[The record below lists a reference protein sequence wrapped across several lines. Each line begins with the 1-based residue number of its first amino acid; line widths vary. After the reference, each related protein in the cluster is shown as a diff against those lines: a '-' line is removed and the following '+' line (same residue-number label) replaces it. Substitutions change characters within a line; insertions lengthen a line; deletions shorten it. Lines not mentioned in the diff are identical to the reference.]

1 MNLKH
6 IFPVIALAAL
16 MSQAVEARELKA
28 LGISMG
34 SLGNPYFVT
43 LADGATARAKELNP
57 SVKVTSVSADYDLS
71 KQFSQI
77 DNFISSKV
85 DLILINAVD
94 PSAMASAIK
103 KARDAGIIV
112 VAVDV
117 DAKGVNATVQT
128 DNVEAGKLACQFLV
142 DKLAGKGNVIIQN
155 GPQVTA
161 VTDRVKG
168 CKAAL
173 AAAPQ
178 IKVLSDDQDGKGSRE
193 GGLNVMQGY
202 LTRFAKIDGLFAIN
216 DPQAIGSDLAAKQ
229 LNRKNIIITS
239 VDGAPDI
246 ESALKS
252 DTQVQASASQD
263 PYMIAQ
269 KAVEIGADIMNG
281 KKPAQQMVLLPSS
294 LITRDNVKDYKG
306 WSSPR

>member
-1 MNLKH
+1 MNFKR
-6 IFPVIALAAL
+6 IFPVMALAAL
-16 MSQAVEARELKA
+16 MSHGVEARELKA

-43 LADGATARAKELNP
+43 LADGAAARAKALNP
-57 SVKVTSVSADYDLS
+57 NVKVTSVSADYDLS

-85 DLILINAVD
+85 DLILLNAVD

-103 KARDAGIIV
+103 KARDAGIVV

-173 AAAPQ
+173 AGAPD

-202 LTRFAKIDGLFAIN
+202 LTRFPKIDGLFAIN

-229 LNRKNIIITS
+229 LKRSGIIITS

-246 ESALKS
+246 ENALKT
-252 DTQVQASASQD
+252 DTQIQASASQD
-263 PYMIAQ
+263 PWAMAQ
-269 KAVEIGADIMNG
+269 TAVNVGNDILNDKA
-281 KKPAQQMVLLPSS
+281 PAEAVTLLTPK
-294 LITRDNVKDYKG
+294 LITRDNVATYSG
-306 WSSPR
+306 WSSKH

>member
-1 MNLKH
+1 MNFKRL
-6 IFPVIALAAL
+6 FPVIALAAV
-16 MSQAVEARELKA
+16 MSNVVQARELKS

-43 LADGATARAKELNP
+43 LADGATARAKALNP
-57 SVKVTSVSADYDLS
+57 NVKVTSVSADYDLS

-85 DLILINAVD
+85 DLILLNAVD

-103 KARDAGIIV
+103 KARDAGIVV

-173 AAAPQ
+173 ASAPD

-202 LTRFAKIDGLFAIN
+202 LTRFPKIDGLFAIN

-229 LNRKNIIITS
+229 LKRSGIIITS

-246 ESALKS
+246 EHALKS
-252 DTQVQASASQD
+252 DTQIQASASQD
-263 PYMIAQ
+263 PWAMAQ
-269 KAVEIGADIMNG
+269 TAVNVGNDMLNDKA
-281 KKPAQQMVLLPSS
+281 PAEAVTLLTPK
-294 LITRDNVKDYKG
+294 LITRDNVATYSG
-306 WSSPR
+306 WSSKH